1 MSRASRYAFILA
13 KVYGVMA
20 RSFVG
25 SAYRDLLRLKSL
37 AELSERLFPGERGQ
51 AATAAVAVAPAGPVD
66 LEARIVRG
74 SIDAMLAVLD
84 YLRPAPDLLVHAAR
98 RPEYQAAKALA
109 RAVAH
114 GGAGDVRIWDLG
126 AYSGFRLKDPKDPQ
140 KTLRA
145 SDYSWVLPLVGTM
158 SVPELE
164 NRLDR
169 HYYERLAALAE
180 KLPSADRT
188 PVLRLVRTEV
198 ALTNVVW
205 ALRLRFF
212 FNLEPE
218 KALALMIPGASATV
232 KAAVSAVF
240 EMSADAPEEWRRWRY
255 GWLLDDQ
262 LAADAFTA
270 PDPVRAERRAA
281 QYLYR
286 RARLAFHQSPFT
298 LGPLLAFFRLK
309 EHEATLLNV
318 AAEAAQL
325 AMPEAEILA
334 IMGER

>member
-1 MSRASRYAFILA
+1 MSRTSRYAFILA

-37 AELSERLFPGERGQ
+37 AELSDRLFPGERGS
-51 AATAAVAVAPAGPVD
+51 AAAPAAPSPGPVD

-74 SIDAMLAVLD
+74 SIDSMVAVLD
-84 YLRPAPDLLVHAAR
+84 YLRPAPELLVHAAR

-109 RAVAH
+109 RALAN
-114 GGAGDVRIWDLG
+114 GGGGEVRVWDLG
-126 AYSGFRLKDPKDPQ
+126 AYSGFRVKDPRDPQ

-145 SDYSWVLPLVGTM
+145 SDYSWVLPLVQTV

-169 HYYERLAALAE
+169 HYYERLGILADA
-180 KLPSADRT
+180 LPSADRT

-218 KALALMIPGASATV
+218 KALTLMIPGASATV
-232 KAAVSAVF
+232 KAAVSSVF
-240 EMSADAPEEWRRWRY
+240 DLSADAPEEWRRWRY
-255 GWLLDDQ
+255 SWLLDDQ
-262 LAADAFTA
+262 LAADTFPA

-281 QYLYR
+281 QFLYR
-286 RARLAFHQSPFT
+286 RARLAFHQNPFT

-309 EHEATLLNV
+309 EHEASLLHV

-325 AMPEAEILA
+325 SMPELEILA
-334 IMGER
+334 ITGER